1 MNADLLFC
9 NVLSADRI
17 QAALNKWKLEKFGD
31 VYYRFCDTD
40 DPDLSLILSSFGINI
55 PRKCF
60 KISEVKLLKAKIEM
74 SL

>member
-1 MNADLLFC
+1 MLFC

-17 QAALNKWKLEKFGD
+17 QAALNKWKLEKVGD

-40 DPDLSLILSSFGINI
+40 DPDLSLILDSFGISI

-60 KISEVKLLKAKIEM
+60 KISEVKQLKAKM
-74 SL
+74 KLSV